1 MRHSSVGDGSISGPG
16 EDVRV
21 IHVDDDAAFADLT
34 ARQLERADG
43 TLTVVAESDPT
54 RVLDRLADESF
65 DAVVSDHEMPG
76 LTGLELLR
84 EVRASHGDLPFV
96 LFTASGSEAVASEAI
111 AAGVTDYIQKG
122 REAEQYA
129 VLANRIR
136 NAVDG
141 ARERAR
147 ADDLERVNRLIRR
160 LNRRI
165 ARLDSAGGI
174 ERTICETIA
183 GAEPYRFA
191 WLGDR
196 DEPTDEIRVRA
207 TGGDATDYVDAVDIR
222 ADESPQGGGPAGRAV
237 RTGETQ
243 VAQAIPEDP
252 TFAPWR
258 DAAADYGFR
267 SVAVLPLQG
276 PASWHGILAVYA
288 DRRDAFDEGEL
299 TVLEELADTI
309 AGALDG
315 AAARRRLER
324 RERELERY
332 ENIVEA
338 SGDPVYV
345 IDDEGRFRYVNDRLV
360 QMTGYDEATLVG
372 ETVDIVLPPDDVAQG
387 EALIRSLLESGGQR
401 GTYEMTIV
409 TADGERRACENHVS
423 LLPFEES
430 FRGTVGVVRDIS
442 RRKERERELERQ
454 NERLEE
460 FASVVSHDL
469 RNPLN
474 VVRGSVDLAQA
485 TDDVDELDRAR
496 RGVERMRTL
505 IDDLLTLAQ
514 EGKAV
519 STFEPVALGEVA
531 TEAAGLVEAP
541 AVEFRIDS
549 QQTVFADATRL
560 RQLFENL
567 FANAVDHGRSSQD
580 AGQSAPAVP
589 AGGSSGGGD
598 SCGDRLVVTVEP
610 LAPGRSGFSVADNG
624 TGIPPERRELVF
636 QEAYSTSDDGTGF
649 GLRIVQRIAEAHGWD
664 VTVTDSAAGGAR
676 FEFTGV
682 DVID

>member
-1 MRHSSVGDGSISGPG
+1 MRHSSVGEGSVPGPG

-21 IHVDDDAAFADLT
+21 LHVDDDTAVRELT
-34 ARQLERADG
+34 AERLERADG
-43 TLTVVAESDPT
+43 TLTVVPEVDPS
-54 RVLDRLADESF
+54 RVLDRLEDGSF
-65 DAVVSDHEMPG
+65 DAVVSDYEMPG
-76 LTGLELLR
+76 RTGLELLR
-84 EVRASHGDLPFV
+84 DVRASHGDLPFV

-111 AAGVTDYIQKG
+111 AAGVTDYIRKG
-122 REAEQYA
+122 REGEQYV

-136 NAVDG
+136 NAVEG
-141 ARERAR
+141 ARERTR
-147 ADDLERVNRLIRR
+147 AADLERVNRLIRR

-165 ARLDSAGGI
+165 ARLDSAGAI
-174 ERTICETIA
+174 ERTVCETIA

-196 DEPTDEIRVRA
+196 EDSTEEIAVRA
-207 TGGDATDYVDAVDIR
+207 TGGDAADYVDAVDIR
-222 ADESPQGGGPAGRAV
+222 ADESPRGRGPAGRTV
-237 RTGETQ
+237 RTGEAQ

-252 TFAPWR
+252 TFAPWQ

-276 PASWHGILAVYA
+276 PTSWHGVLAVYA
-288 DRRDAFDEGEL
+288 DRRNAFDEGEL
-299 TVLEELADTI
+299 TVLEELADTV

-345 IDDEGRFRYVNDRLV
+345 IDEEGRFRYVNDRLL

-423 LLPFEES
+423 LLPSEGG

-442 RRKERERELERQ
+442 RRKERERELKRQ

-496 RGVERMRTL
+496 RGLERMRTL
-505 IDDLLTLAQ
+505 IDDLLALAQ
-514 EGKAV
+514 EGKEV
-519 STFEPVALGEVA
+519 SGFEPVALDEVA

-549 QQTVFADATRL
+549 EQTVFADATRL
-560 RQLFENL
+560 RQLLENL
-567 FANAVDHGRSSQD
+567 FANAVDHGRSPQD
-580 AGQSAPAVP
+580 TGQPAQEVR
-589 AGGSSGGGD
+589 AGGASCGGD
-598 SCGDRLVVTVEP
+598 SVGEHLVVTVEP
-610 LAPGRSGFSVADNG
+610 LGPGRDGFMVADNG

-636 QEAYSTSDDGTGF
+636 QKAYSTSDDGTGF

-664 VTVTDSAAGGAR
+664 ITVTDSAAGGAR

>member
-1 MRHSSVGDGSISGPG
+1 MYVSSDGAGSGVGPEG
-16 EDVRV
+16 DVRV
-21 IHVDDDAAFADLT
+21 LHVDDDAAFGELT
-34 ARQLERADG
+34 AKSLERADEALSVE
-43 TLTVVAESDPT
+43 TENDPG
-54 RVLDRLADESF
+54 RVPERLAAEPF
-65 DAVVSDHEMPG
+65 DAVVSDYEMPG
-76 LTGLELLR
+76 RDGIELLR
-84 EVRASHGDLPFV
+84 NVREGHERLPFL

-111 AAGVTDYIQKG
+111 AAGVTDYIRKG
-122 REAEQYA
+122 RKLEQYV

-136 NAVDG
+136 NAVEG

-147 ADDLERVNRLIRR
+147 AEELKRVNQLIRR
-160 LNRRI
+160 LNRRV
-165 ARLDSAGGI
+165 ARLDDAAAI
-174 ERTICETIA
+174 ERTVCETLA

-191 WLGDR
+191 WLGDA
-196 DEPTDEIRVRA
+196 DGPTDEVHIRA
-207 TGGDATDYVDAVDIR
+207 TGGDAAAYVKEIDIR
-222 ADESPQGGGPAGRAV
+222 TDDSPEGHGPAGRAV
-237 RTGETQ
+237 RAGEPQ

-258 DAAADYGFR
+258 DVAAEYGFR

-288 DRRDAFDEGEL
+288 DRRDAFDESEL

-345 IDDEGRFRYVNDRLV
+345 IDEEGRFRYVNDRLV
-360 QMTGYDEATLVG
+360 QMTGHDEATLVG
-372 ETVDIVLPPDDVAQG
+372 ETVDIVLPPGDVAQG
-387 EALIRSLLESGGQR
+387 EALIRSLLESGSQR

-496 RGVERMRTL
+496 RGLERMRTL

-519 STFEPVALGEVA
+519 SEFEPVALGEVA

-541 AVEFRIDS
+541 AAEFRIDAE
-549 QQTVFADATRL
+549 QTVFADAARL

-567 FANAVDHGRSSQD
+567 FANAVDHGRSPRD
-580 AGQSAPAVP
+580 TGQPAQKVP
-589 AGGSSGGGD
+589 AGGGSGGGD
-598 SCGDRLVVTVEP
+598 SVGERLVVTVEP
-610 LAPGRSGFSVADNG
+610 LGVGRSGFSVADNG